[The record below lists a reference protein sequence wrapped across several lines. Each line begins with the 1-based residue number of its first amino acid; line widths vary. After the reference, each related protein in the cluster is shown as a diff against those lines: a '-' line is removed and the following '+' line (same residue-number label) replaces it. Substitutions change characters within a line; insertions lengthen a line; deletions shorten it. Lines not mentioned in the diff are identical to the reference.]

1 MPNCIFLL
9 AAVPLRKQL
18 RQEVTVPTA
27 VAKTRVAVSETRPLF
42 EKRILEERRQVT
54 QTHVNG
60 DWFVLL
66 DAGLK
71 ESGIFIEPILNFVGL
86 QQLHMSKLSSFHDT
100 LLNIC
105 CVFTGCTVHRW
116 QCIFAVA
123 HGTLNSAVCCR
134 VKQHGPLNHSFSPLQ
149 PHRAF

>member
-18 RQEVTVPTA
+18 RQEVKVPTA

-42 EKRILEERRQVT
+42 EKRILEERRPVT

-66 DAGLK
+66 DAGVK
-71 ESGIFIEPILNFVGL
+71 ESGIFI
-86 QQLHMSKLSSFHDT
+86 
-100 LLNIC
+100 
-105 CVFTGCTVHRW
+105 
-116 QCIFAVA
+116 
-123 HGTLNSAVCCR
+123 
-134 VKQHGPLNHSFSPLQ
+134 
-149 PHRAF
+149 